1 MRPYVLYMERDKEI
15 SQRRSSLS
23 GSLAG
28 WRGAHTHARSPSL
41 MLGNLSIIH
50 MMASAG
56 KKRCREKSG

>member
-1 MRPYVLYMERDKEI
+1 MERDKEI

-28 WRGAHTHARSPSL
+28 WRGAHTHTHARLPSL

-50 MMASAG
+50 IMASAG